1 VGRSSLNFRFGRN
14 DRRIQAFSRGEA
26 TRPDPSGPSS
36 LANVV
41 SLDAARHFDDNII
54 LIDRHK
60 VILSR
65 LDAVFK
71 AAKFGRKEET
81 TADRAS
87 SSQHE
92 APEFISRNYYS
103 NGAQLTEQCVLFE

>member
-1 VGRSSLNFRFGRN
+1 L
-14 DRRIQAFSRGEA
+14 
-26 TRPDPSGPSS
+26 GPSS

-60 VILSR
+60 VMLSG
-65 LDAVFK
+65 LNAVFK
-71 AAKFGRKEET
+71 AAKFGET
-81 TADRAS
+81 AADRAS

-92 APEFISRNYYS
+92 APEFISRSYRS
-103 NGAQLTEQCVLFE
+103 NGAQVTEKCVLFE